1 MTSLQLHC
9 SLHFLRPK
17 HRLRYS
23 PIFTP
28 RTFHFPGKIKLR
40 KSFRIK
46 AKPNSFRC
54 FAQSETKE
62 VSLTEI
68 EERSPFDIN
77 LAVILAGFAFESYAS
92 PPENIGKREVN
103 AAGCNTLYLSESF
116 VREIYDGQLFIKLK
130 RGFEFPALDPWG
142 TSDPYVVMDL
152 DGQVAKSKT
161 KWGTKEP
168 KWNEDFVFNIKLPPA
183 KKIEIAAWDANLVTP
198 HKRMGNS
205 EINLE
210 SVCDGNLH
218 EVLVELDGI
227 GGGGKV
233 QLEIKYKGFEEVEE
247 EKKWWRF
254 PFVSE
259 FLQRNEIKSVLKNF
273 VDSEAVESV
282 LKNLVDSEAVP
293 ARQFVE
299 YAFGQLKSLN
309 DVPLKNIKLLNNDAE
324 DSEGE
329 KNSDDHSPAVN
340 MLSDGASAEDSSDQD
355 RSTDLSSS
363 GKLTKDKDGDGHINE
378 LEGDNENGSI
388 QSESNFW
395 DNIPDIVGQSIVQ
408 KLGLPSPEKLKWN
421 GMELLEK
428 FGLQSR
434 KTAEA
439 GYIESGLATADT
451 REGDDKKEDGQLAI
465 NATKSSLADMKN
477 ATQELLKQADNVFG
491 ALMVLKAVVP
501 QLSKDSLGS
510 EKVMEKDGASTVTDD
525 VSGSPKSEK
534 LSGLVTVDGADEKNA
549 EEMKTLFSSAESAM
563 EAWAMLATALGHPSF
578 IKSEFEKLCFLEND
592 ITDTQVAI
600 WRDTRRKRVV
610 IAFRGTEQTKW
621 KDLQTDLMLVPTGLN
636 PERIGGDF
644 KQEVQVHSGFLSAY
658 DSVRIRIISL
668 LKMAIGYIDDVAERE
683 DKWHVY
689 VTGHSLGGALA
700 TLLALELSSSQLAK
714 RGAITVTMYNFG
726 SPRVGNKQFAEI
738 YNQKVK
744 DSWRVVNHRDII
756 PTVPRLMGY
765 CHVAHP
771 VYLTAG
777 DVEDIEFQKDGYH
790 AEVIGEA
797 TPDILVSRFMKGEKE
812 LVEKILQTE
821 IKIFNALRDG
831 SALMQHMEDFY
842 YITLLESVKL
852 YYKTVEDP
860 KDAENTTIQSVGE
873 S

>member
-1 MTSLQLHC
+1 MNSLQLHC
-9 SLHFLRPK
+9 CLPPQ
-17 HRLRYS
+17 HRRCS
-23 PIFTP
+23 TIFTP
-28 RTFHFPGKIKLR
+28 RTYHFLGKI
-40 KSFRIK
+40 SFRESLITK
-46 AKPNSFRC
+46 AKANSFSC
-54 FAQSETKE
+54 CAQSETTKQS
-62 VSLTEI
+62 SLETSLSENQ
-68 EERSPFDIN
+68 EPERPPFDIN
-77 LAVILAGFAFESYAS
+77 LAVILAGFAFESYAT

-103 AAGCNTLYLSESF
+103 AAGCKTLFLSESF
-116 VREIYDGQLFIKLK
+116 VRQVYDGQLFIKLK
-130 RGFEFPALDPWG
+130 RGFDFPALDPWG

-161 KWGTKEP
+161 RWGTKEP
-168 KWNEDFVFNIKLPPA
+168 KWNEDFVLNIKLPPA
-183 KKIEIAAWDANLVTP
+183 KKIQIAAWDANLVTP

-205 EINLE
+205 EVDLDCI
-210 SVCDGNLH
+210 CDGNLH

-233 QLEIKYKGFEEVEE
+233 QLEIRYKGFEEIED
-247 EKKWWRF
+247 EKKWWKL
-254 PFVSE
+254 PFISQ
-259 FLQRNEIKSVLKNF
+259 FLKRNEI
-273 VDSEAVESV
+273 ESV
-282 LKNLVDSEAVP
+282 LSNLVDSDAIP

-309 DVPLKNIKLLNNDAE
+309 DTPLKNTELRNNNMDGSEYDKNSSFE
-324 DSEGE
+324 DSLDT
-329 KNSDDHSPAVN
+329 KHS
-340 MLSDGASAEDSSDQD
+340 SED
-355 RSTDLSSS
+355 
-363 GKLTKDKDGDGHINE
+363 K
-378 LEGDNENGSI
+378 EGDDDGSSNESGSI
-388 QSESNFW
+388 RSESNLW
-395 DNIPDIVGQSIVQ
+395 DSFPDIVSQNIVQ
-408 KLGLPSPEKLKWN
+408 KLGLPSPKKLKLD
-421 GMELLEK
+421 GMEILEK

-451 REGDDKKEDGQLAI
+451 REVDDEKEGGQLAT
-465 NATKSSLADMKN
+465 NAPKSSIADMKN

-501 QLSKDSLGS
+501 QLSKNGLGTEKVS
-510 EKVMEKDGASTVTDD
+510 EKNG
-525 VSGSPKSEK
+525 GSDFSKSEK
-534 LSGLVTVDGADEKNA
+534 LYGLVNVDGEDEKNA

-578 IKSEFEKLCFLEND
+578 IKSEFEKLCFLDND

-600 WRDTRRKRVV
+600 WRDARRKRLV

-621 KDLQTDLMLVPTGLN
+621 KDLQTDLMLVPVGLN

-644 KQEVQVHSGFLSAY
+644 KEEVQVHSGFLSAY

-668 LKMAIGYIDDVAERE
+668 LKMAIGYIDDVAEHE

-700 TLLALELSSSQLAK
+700 TLLAIELASSQLAK

-726 SPRVGNKQFAEI
+726 SPRVGNKKFADV

-771 VYLTAG
+771 VYLAAG
-777 DVEDIEFQKDGYH
+777 EVQNMDFQKDGYH
-790 AEVIGEA
+790 GEVIGEA

-812 LVEKILQTE
+812 LVEQILQTE
-821 IKIFNALRDG
+821 IKLFNAIRDG

-842 YITLLESVKL
+842 YVTLLESVKL
-852 YYKTVEDP
+852 YYKNVEDLEGVE
-860 KDAENTTIQSVGE
+860 KTSI
-873 S
+873 

>member
-1 MTSLQLHC
+1 
-9 SLHFLRPK
+9 
-17 HRLRYS
+17 
-23 PIFTP
+23 
-28 RTFHFPGKIKLR
+28 
-40 KSFRIK
+40 
-46 AKPNSFRC
+46 
-54 FAQSETKE
+54 
-62 VSLTEI
+62 
-68 EERSPFDIN
+68 
-77 LAVILAGFAFESYAS
+77 
-92 PPENIGKREVN
+92 
-103 AAGCNTLYLSESF
+103 
-116 VREIYDGQLFIKLK
+116 
-130 RGFEFPALDPWG
+130 
-142 TSDPYVVMDL
+142 
-152 DGQVAKSKT
+152 
-161 KWGTKEP
+161 
-168 KWNEDFVFNIKLPPA
+168 
-183 KKIEIAAWDANLVTP
+183 
-198 HKRMGNS
+198 
-205 EINLE
+205 
-210 SVCDGNLH
+210 
-218 EVLVELDGI
+218 
-227 GGGGKV
+227 
-233 QLEIKYKGFEEVEE
+233 
-247 EKKWWRF
+247 
-254 PFVSE
+254 
-259 FLQRNEIKSVLKNF
+259 
-273 VDSEAVESV
+273 

-309 DVPLKNIKLLNNDAE
+309 DAPLKNTELLNNTAE
-324 DSEGE
+324 DSEG
-329 KNSDDHSPAVN
+329 
-340 MLSDGASAEDSSDQD
+340 ASSEDSSDQH
-355 RSTDLSSS
+355 RSTNLSSS
-363 GKLTKDKDGDGHINE
+363 GKLSKDKDGDGDGHGNE
-378 LEGDNENGSI
+378 LEDDNESGSI

-395 DNIPDIVGQSIVQ
+395 DNIPDIVGQNIVQ

-421 GMELLEK
+421 GTELLEN

-451 REGDDKKEDGQLAI
+451 READDEKEDGQVAI
-465 NATKSSLADMKN
+465 NASKSSLADMKN

-501 QLSKDSLGS
+501 HLSKDSVGS
-510 EKVMEKDGASTVTDD
+510 EKVIEKNGSSSVTDD
-525 VSGSPKSEK
+525 VSGSSKTEK
-534 LSGLVTVDGADEKNA
+534 ISGLVNVDGADEKNA

-600 WRDTRRKRVV
+600 WRDARRKRVV

-621 KDLQTDLMLVPTGLN
+621 KDLQTDLMLVPAGLN

-668 LKMAIGYIDDVAERE
+668 LKMTIGYIDDVTERE

-771 VYLTAG
+771 VYLSAG

-860 KDAENTTIQSVGE
+860 KGVESTTIQSVGE

>member
-1 MTSLQLHC
+1 
-9 SLHFLRPK
+9 
-17 HRLRYS
+17 
-23 PIFTP
+23 
-28 RTFHFPGKIKLR
+28 
-40 KSFRIK
+40 
-46 AKPNSFRC
+46 
-54 FAQSETKE
+54 
-62 VSLTEI
+62 
-68 EERSPFDIN
+68 
-77 LAVILAGFAFESYAS
+77 
-92 PPENIGKREVN
+92 
-103 AAGCNTLYLSESF
+103 
-116 VREIYDGQLFIKLK
+116 
-130 RGFEFPALDPWG
+130 
-142 TSDPYVVMDL
+142 
-152 DGQVAKSKT
+152 
-161 KWGTKEP
+161 
-168 KWNEDFVFNIKLPPA
+168 
-183 KKIEIAAWDANLVTP
+183 
-198 HKRMGNS
+198 MGNS

-218 EVLVELDGI
+218 KVLVELDGI

-233 QLEIKYKGFEEVEE
+233 QLEIKYKGFGEVEE

-309 DVPLKNIKLLNNDAE
+309 DAPLKNTELLNNTAE
-324 DSEGE
+324 DSEG
-329 KNSDDHSPAVN
+329 
-340 MLSDGASAEDSSDQD
+340 ASSEDSSDQH
-355 RSTDLSSS
+355 RSTNLSSS
-363 GKLTKDKDGDGHINE
+363 GKLSKDKDGDGDGHGNE
-378 LEGDNENGSI
+378 LEDDNESGSI

-395 DNIPDIVGQSIVQ
+395 DNIPDIVGQNIVQ

-421 GMELLEK
+421 GTELLEN

-451 REGDDKKEDGQLAI
+451 READDEKEDGQVAI
-465 NATKSSLADMKN
+465 NASKSSLADMKN

-501 QLSKDSLGS
+501 HLSKDSVGS
-510 EKVMEKDGASTVTDD
+510 EKVIEKNGSSSVTDD
-525 VSGSPKSEK
+525 VSGSSKTEK
-534 LSGLVTVDGADEKNA
+534 ISGLVNVDGADEKNA

-600 WRDTRRKRVV
+600 WRDARRKRVV

-621 KDLQTDLMLVPTGLN
+621 KDLQTDLMLVPAGLN

-668 LKMAIGYIDDVAERE
+668 LKMTIGYIDDVTERE

-771 VYLTAG
+771 VYLSAG

-860 KDAENTTIQSVGE
+860 KGVESTTIQSVGE

>member
-1 MTSLQLHC
+1 MTSLQLHF
-9 SLHFLRPK
+9 SVHFLRPK

-23 PIFTP
+23 PIFNT
-28 RTFHFPGKIKLR
+28 RTFNFPGKITFRLR
-40 KSFRIK
+40 
-46 AKPNSFRC
+46 AKPNSLRC

-62 VSLTEI
+62 VSLPEKD
-68 EERSPFDIN
+68 ERSPFDIN

-92 PPENIGKREVN
+92 PP
-103 AAGCNTLYLSESF
+103 
-116 VREIYDGQLFIKLK
+116 
-130 RGFEFPALDPWG
+130 G

-210 SVCDGNLH
+210 SVCDAVLFCFASEGNLH
-218 EVLVELDGI
+218 KVLVELDGI

-233 QLEIKYKGFEEVEE
+233 QLEIKYKGFGEVEE

-309 DVPLKNIKLLNNDAE
+309 DAPLKNTELLNNTAE
-324 DSEGE
+324 DSEG
-329 KNSDDHSPAVN
+329 
-340 MLSDGASAEDSSDQD
+340 ASSEDSSDQH
-355 RSTDLSSS
+355 RSTNLSSS
-363 GKLTKDKDGDGHINE
+363 GKLSKDKDGDGDGHGNE
-378 LEGDNENGSI
+378 LEDDNESGSI

-395 DNIPDIVGQSIVQ
+395 DNIPDIVGQNIVQ

-421 GMELLEK
+421 GTELLEN

-451 REGDDKKEDGQLAI
+451 READDEKEDGQVAI
-465 NATKSSLADMKN
+465 NASKSSLADMKN

-501 QLSKDSLGS
+501 HLSKDSVGS
-510 EKVMEKDGASTVTDD
+510 EKVIEKNGSSSVTDD
-525 VSGSPKSEK
+525 VSGSSKTEK
-534 LSGLVTVDGADEKNA
+534 ISGLVNVDGADEKNA

-600 WRDTRRKRVV
+600 WRDARRKRVV
-610 IAFRGTEQTKW
+610 IAFRGTE
-621 KDLQTDLMLVPTGLN
+621 
-636 PERIGGDF
+636 
-644 KQEVQVHSGFLSAY
+644 QVHSGFLSAY

-668 LKMAIGYIDDVAERE
+668 LKMTIGYIDDVTERE

-771 VYLTAG
+771 VYLSAG
-777 DVEDIEFQKDGYH
+777 DVYELCKLYNMIFQYKVIKMLQEDIEFQKDGYH

-860 KDAENTTIQSVGE
+860 KGVESTTIQSVGE

>member
-1 MTSLQLHC
+1 MTSLQLHF

-28 RTFHFPGKIKLR
+28 RTFHFPGKIN
-40 KSFRIK
+40 FRIK

-54 FAQSETKE
+54 FTQSDAKE
-62 VSLTEI
+62 VSLAEK

-92 PPENIGKREVN
+92 PP
-103 AAGCNTLYLSESF
+103 
-116 VREIYDGQLFIKLK
+116 
-130 RGFEFPALDPWG
+130 G

-210 SVCDGNLH
+210 SVCDAVLLCFAFQGNLH

-324 DSEGE
+324 DSE
-329 KNSDDHSPAVN
+329 A
-340 MLSDGASAEDSSDQD
+340 ASAEDSSDQD

-510 EKVMEKDGASTVTDD
+510 EKVMEKDGASNVTDD

-610 IAFRGTEQTKW
+610 IAFRGTEQ
-621 KDLQTDLMLVPTGLN
+621 
-636 PERIGGDF
+636 
-644 KQEVQVHSGFLSAY
+644 VHSGFLSAY

-668 LKMAIGYIDDVAERE
+668 LKMAIGYIDDVAECE

-771 VYLTAG
+771 VYLSAG
-777 DVEDIEFQKDGYH
+777 DVEDIEFQKDGYN

-860 KDAENTTIQSVGE
+860 KGVENTTIQSVGE

>member
-1 MTSLQLHC
+1 
-9 SLHFLRPK
+9 
-17 HRLRYS
+17 
-23 PIFTP
+23 
-28 RTFHFPGKIKLR
+28 
-40 KSFRIK
+40 
-46 AKPNSFRC
+46 
-54 FAQSETKE
+54 
-62 VSLTEI
+62 
-68 EERSPFDIN
+68 
-77 LAVILAGFAFESYAS
+77 
-92 PPENIGKREVN
+92 
-103 AAGCNTLYLSESF
+103 
-116 VREIYDGQLFIKLK
+116 
-130 RGFEFPALDPWG
+130 
-142 TSDPYVVMDL
+142 MDL

-218 EVLVELDGI
+218 KVLVELDGI

-233 QLEIKYKGFEEVEE
+233 QLEIKYKGFGEVEE

-309 DVPLKNIKLLNNDAE
+309 DAPLKNTELLNNTAE
-324 DSEGE
+324 DSEG
-329 KNSDDHSPAVN
+329 
-340 MLSDGASAEDSSDQD
+340 ASSEDSSDQH
-355 RSTDLSSS
+355 RSTNLSSS
-363 GKLTKDKDGDGHINE
+363 GKLSKDKDGDGDGHGNE
-378 LEGDNENGSI
+378 LEDDNESGSI

-395 DNIPDIVGQSIVQ
+395 DNIPDIVGQNIVQ

-421 GMELLEK
+421 GTELLEN

-451 REGDDKKEDGQLAI
+451 READDEKEDGQVAI
-465 NATKSSLADMKN
+465 NASKSSLADMKN

-501 QLSKDSLGS
+501 HLSKDSVGS
-510 EKVMEKDGASTVTDD
+510 EKVIEKNGSSSVTDD
-525 VSGSPKSEK
+525 VSGSSKTEK
-534 LSGLVTVDGADEKNA
+534 ISGLVNVDGADEKNA

-600 WRDTRRKRVV
+600 WRDARRKRVV

-621 KDLQTDLMLVPTGLN
+621 KDLQTDLMLVPAGLN

-668 LKMAIGYIDDVAERE
+668 LKMTIGYIDDVTERE

-771 VYLTAG
+771 VYLSAG

-860 KDAENTTIQSVGE
+860 KGVESTTIQSVGE

>member
-1 MTSLQLHC
+1 
-9 SLHFLRPK
+9 
-17 HRLRYS
+17 
-23 PIFTP
+23 
-28 RTFHFPGKIKLR
+28 
-40 KSFRIK
+40 
-46 AKPNSFRC
+46 
-54 FAQSETKE
+54 
-62 VSLTEI
+62 
-68 EERSPFDIN
+68 
-77 LAVILAGFAFESYAS
+77 
-92 PPENIGKREVN
+92 
-103 AAGCNTLYLSESF
+103 
-116 VREIYDGQLFIKLK
+116 LFIKLK

-218 EVLVELDGI
+218 KVLVELDGI

-233 QLEIKYKGFEEVEE
+233 QLEIKYKGFGEVEE

-309 DVPLKNIKLLNNDAE
+309 DAPLKNTELLNNTAE
-324 DSEGE
+324 DSEG
-329 KNSDDHSPAVN
+329 
-340 MLSDGASAEDSSDQD
+340 ASSEDSSDQH
-355 RSTDLSSS
+355 RSTNLSSS
-363 GKLTKDKDGDGHINE
+363 GKLSKDKDGDGDGHGNE
-378 LEGDNENGSI
+378 LEDDNESGSI

-395 DNIPDIVGQSIVQ
+395 DNIPDIVGQNIVQ

-421 GMELLEK
+421 GTELLEN

-451 REGDDKKEDGQLAI
+451 READDEKEDGQVAI
-465 NATKSSLADMKN
+465 NASKSSLADMKN

-501 QLSKDSLGS
+501 HLSKDSVGS
-510 EKVMEKDGASTVTDD
+510 EKVIEKNGSSSVTDD
-525 VSGSPKSEK
+525 VSGSSKTEK
-534 LSGLVTVDGADEKNA
+534 ISGLVNVDGADEKNA

-600 WRDTRRKRVV
+600 WRDARRKRVV

-621 KDLQTDLMLVPTGLN
+621 KDLQTDLMLVPAGLN

-668 LKMAIGYIDDVAERE
+668 LKMTIGYIDDVTERE

-771 VYLTAG
+771 VYLSAG

-860 KDAENTTIQSVGE
+860 KGVESTTIQSVGE

>member
-1 MTSLQLHC
+1 MNSLQLHC
-9 SLHFLRPK
+9 CLHFLPPQ
-17 HRLRYS
+17 HRLHLRCS
-23 PIFTP
+23 TIFTP
-28 RTFHFPGKIKLR
+28 RTCRFLGKISFRESFITKANA
-40 KSFRIK
+40 KSFT
-46 AKPNSFRC
+46 C
-54 FAQSETKE
+54 FAQSETKQS
-62 VSLTEI
+62 SLGTE
-68 EERSPFDIN
+68 ETSLSENQEPERPPFDIN
-77 LAVILAGFAFESYAS
+77 QAVILAGFAFESYAT
-92 PPENIGKREVN
+92 PPENIGKREIN

-116 VREIYDGQLFIKLK
+116 VREVYDGQLFIKLK
-130 RGFEFPALDPWG
+130 RGFDFPALDPWG

-168 KWNEDFVFNIKLPPA
+168 KWNEDFVLNIKLPPA
-183 KKIEIAAWDANLVTP
+183 KKIQIAAWDANLVTP

-205 EINLE
+205 EVDLDCL
-210 SVCDGNLH
+210 CDGNLH

-233 QLEIKYKGFEEVEE
+233 QLEIRYKGFEEIEN
-247 EKKWWRF
+247 EKKWWKL
-254 PFVSE
+254 PFISE
-259 FLQRNEIKSVLKNF
+259 FLKRNEI
-273 VDSEAVESV
+273 ESV
-282 LKNLVDSEAVP
+282 LSNLVDSDAIP

-309 DVPLKNIKLLNNDAE
+309 DMDG
-324 DSEGE
+324 SEGD
-329 KNSDDHSPAVN
+329 KNSTLKDSLDTNRLSEDKEGDD
-340 MLSDGASAEDSSDQD
+340 D
-355 RSTDLSSS
+355 RSS
-363 GKLTKDKDGDGHINE
+363 NE
-378 LEGDNENGSI
+378 SGSI
-388 QSESNFW
+388 RSETNLW
-395 DNIPDIVGQSIVQ
+395 DSFPDILSQNIVQ
-408 KLGLPSPEKLKWN
+408 KLGLPSPKKLKLD
-421 GMELLEK
+421 GMEILEK

-451 REGDDKKEDGQLAI
+451 REIDDEKEGGQLTT
-465 NATKSSLADMKN
+465 NAPKSSVTDMKN

-501 QLSKDSLGS
+501 QLNKNGGS
-510 EKVMEKDGASTVTDD
+510 GVSDD
-525 VSGSPKSEK
+525 FSRFSKSEK
-534 LSGLVTVDGADEKNA
+534 LSGLVNVDGEDEKNA
-549 EEMKTLFSSAESAM
+549 EEMKTLFSNAESAM
-563 EAWAMLATALGHPSF
+563 EAWAMLATAMGHPSF
-578 IKSEFEKLCFLEND
+578 IKSEFEKLCFLDND

-600 WRDTRRKRVV
+600 WRDARRKRVV

-621 KDLQTDLMLVPTGLN
+621 KDLQTDLMLVPVGLN

-644 KQEVQVHSGFLSAY
+644 KEEVQVHSGFLSAY

-668 LKMAIGYIDDVAERE
+668 LKMAIGYIDYVAERE

-700 TLLALELSSSQLAK
+700 TLLAIELASSQLAK
-714 RGAITVTMYNFG
+714 RGAITVSMYNFG
-726 SPRVGNKQFAEI
+726 SPRVGNKKFADV

-771 VYLTAG
+771 VYLAAG
-777 DVEDIEFQKDGYH
+777 EVENIDFQKDGYH
-790 AEVIGEA
+790 GEVIGEA

-812 LVEKILQTE
+812 LVEQILQTE
-821 IKIFNALRDG
+821 IKLFNAIRDG

-852 YYKTVEDP
+852 HYKNVEDLEGVE
-860 KDAENTTIQSVGE
+860 KTTI
-873 S
+873 

>member
-1 MTSLQLHC
+1 
-9 SLHFLRPK
+9 
-17 HRLRYS
+17 
-23 PIFTP
+23 
-28 RTFHFPGKIKLR
+28 
-40 KSFRIK
+40 
-46 AKPNSFRC
+46 
-54 FAQSETKE
+54 
-62 VSLTEI
+62 
-68 EERSPFDIN
+68 
-77 LAVILAGFAFESYAS
+77 
-92 PPENIGKREVN
+92 
-103 AAGCNTLYLSESF
+103 
-116 VREIYDGQLFIKLK
+116 
-130 RGFEFPALDPWG
+130 
-142 TSDPYVVMDL
+142 
-152 DGQVAKSKT
+152 
-161 KWGTKEP
+161 
-168 KWNEDFVFNIKLPPA
+168 
-183 KKIEIAAWDANLVTP
+183 
-198 HKRMGNS
+198 MGNS

-510 EKVMEKDGASTVTDD
+510 EKVMEKDGASNVTDD

-668 LKMAIGYIDDVAERE
+668 LKMAIGYIDDVAECE

-771 VYLTAG
+771 VYLSAG
-777 DVEDIEFQKDGYH
+777 DVVSPPFRSLLIYADHLFLVFSWMCCSMQEDIEFQKDGYN

-860 KDAENTTIQSVGE
+860 KGVENTTIQSVGE

>member
-1 MTSLQLHC
+1 MNSLQLHC
-9 SLHFLRPK
+9 FLPPK
-17 HRLRYS
+17 QHHRLHLRC
-23 PIFTP
+23 FTP
-28 RTFHFPGKIKLR
+28 RTCHFLR
-40 KSFRIK
+40 KISFTTK
-46 AKPNSFRC
+46 ANANSFAC
-54 FAQSETKE
+54 FAQSETKQSSGIGTE
-62 VSLTEI
+62 ETSLSEP
-68 EERSPFDIN
+68 ERPPFDIN
-77 LAVILAGFAFESYAS
+77 LAVILAGFAFESYAT
-92 PPENIGKREVN
+92 PPDNIGKREVN

-116 VREIYDGQLFIKLK
+116 VREVYDGQLFIKLK
-130 RGFEFPALDPWG
+130 RGFDFPALDPWG

-168 KWNEDFVFNIKLPPA
+168 KWNEDFVLNIKLPPA
-183 KKIEIAAWDANLVTP
+183 KKIQIAAWDANLVTP

-205 EINLE
+205 EVDLDSI
-210 SVCDGNLH
+210 CDGNLH

-233 QLEIKYKGFEEVEE
+233 QLEIRYKGFGEIED
-247 EKKWWRF
+247 EKKWWKL
-254 PFVSE
+254 PFISE
-259 FLQRNEIKSVLKNF
+259 FLKRNEI
-273 VDSEAVESV
+273 ESV
-282 LKNLVDSEAVP
+282 LSNLVDSDAIP

-309 DVPLKNIKLLNNDAE
+309 DTPPKNTELRNNNMDCSKGDENSSSE
-324 DSEGE
+324 DSLDANNRSEDKEG
-329 KNSDDHSPAVN
+329 DD
-340 MLSDGASAEDSSDQD
+340 DG
-355 RSTDLSSS
+355 SSS
-363 GKLTKDKDGDGHINE
+363 E
-378 LEGDNENGSI
+378 SGSI

-395 DNIPDIVGQSIVQ
+395 DSFPDIVSQNIVQ
-408 KLGLPSPEKLKWN
+408 KLGLPLPKKLKLD
-421 GMELLEK
+421 GMEILEK

-451 REGDDKKEDGQLAI
+451 REVDDEKEGGQLTT
-465 NATKSSLADMKN
+465 NAPKSSIRDMKS
-477 ATQELLKQADNVFG
+477 ATQELLNQADNVFG

-501 QLSKDSLGS
+501 QLSKNGLGT
-510 EKVMEKDGASTVTDD
+510 EKVSGENGGSGVRDD
-525 VSGSPKSEK
+525 FSRFSKSEK
-534 LSGLVTVDGADEKNA
+534 LSGLVNVDREDEKNA

-563 EAWAMLATALGHPSF
+563 EAWAMLATAMGHPSF
-578 IKSEFEKLCFLEND
+578 IKSEFEKLCFLDND

-600 WRDTRRKRVV
+600 WRDARRKRVV

-621 KDLQTDLMLVPTGLN
+621 KDLQTDLMLVPVGLN

-644 KQEVQVHSGFLSAY
+644 KEEVQVHSGFLSAY

-668 LKMAIGYIDDVAERE
+668 LKMAIGYIDDDPERE

-700 TLLALELSSSQLAK
+700 TLLAIELASSQLAK

-726 SPRVGNKQFAEI
+726 SPRVGNKKFADV

-771 VYLTAG
+771 VYLAAG
-777 DVEDIEFQKDGYH
+777 EVENMDFHKDGYH
-790 AEVIGEA
+790 GEVIGEA

-812 LVEKILQTE
+812 LVEQILQTE
-821 IKIFNALRDG
+821 IKLFNAIRDG

-852 YYKTVEDP
+852 YYKNVEDLEGVE
-860 KDAENTTIQSVGE
+860 KTTI
-873 S
+873 

>member
-1 MTSLQLHC
+1 MYSLQLHRF
-9 SLHFLRPK
+9 LHFLPPQQ
-17 HRLRYS
+17 HRLLHLRCS
-23 PIFTP
+23 TLFTP
-28 RTFHFPGKIKLR
+28 RTCHLISFRESFITKANA
-40 KSFRIK
+40 KSFT
-46 AKPNSFRC
+46 C
-54 FAQSETKE
+54 FAQSDTKQS
-62 VSLTEI
+62 SLGTKQEP
-68 EERSPFDIN
+68 ERPPFDIN
-77 LAVILAGFAFESYAS
+77 LAVILAGFAFESYAT

-116 VREIYDGQLFIKLK
+116 VREVYDGQLFIKLK
-130 RGFEFPALDPWG
+130 RGFDFPALDPWG

-168 KWNEDFVFNIKLPPA
+168 KWNEDFVLNIKLPPS
-183 KKIEIAAWDANLVTP
+183 KKIQIAAWDANLITP

-205 EINLE
+205 EVDLDCI
-210 SVCDGNLH
+210 CDGNLH

-233 QLEIKYKGFEEVEE
+233 QLEIRYKGFEEIED
-247 EKKWWRF
+247 EKKWWKL
-254 PFVSE
+254 PFISE
-259 FLQRNEIKSVLKNF
+259 FLKKNEI
-273 VDSEAVESV
+273 ESV
-282 LKNLVDSEAVP
+282 LSNLVDSDAIP

-309 DVPLKNIKLLNNDAE
+309 DMDGSEGDKNSSLE
-324 DSEGE
+324 DSLDTNLLSEDEEG
-329 KNSDDHSPAVN
+329 DD
-340 MLSDGASAEDSSDQD
+340 D
-355 RSTDLSSS
+355 RSSNKS
-363 GKLTKDKDGDGHINE
+363 
-378 LEGDNENGSI
+378 GSI
-388 QSESNFW
+388 RSESNLW
-395 DNIPDIVGQSIVQ
+395 DSFPDIVSQNIVQ
-408 KLGLPSPEKLKWN
+408 KLGLPSPKKWKLD
-421 GMELLEK
+421 GMDILEK
-428 FGLQSR
+428 IGLQSR

-439 GYIESGLATADT
+439 GYIESGLATADA
-451 REGDDKKEDGQLAI
+451 REVDNEKEGGQLTT
-465 NATKSSLADMKN
+465 NAPKSSITDMKN
-477 ATQELLKQADNVFG
+477 ATEELLRQADNVFG

-501 QLSKDSLGS
+501 QLSKNGLGTEKVS
-510 EKVMEKDGASTVTDD
+510 EKNGGSGVRDD
-525 VSGSPKSEK
+525 FSRSSQSEK
-534 LSGLVTVDGADEKNA
+534 LSGLVNVDGEDEKNA

-563 EAWAMLATALGHPSF
+563 EAWAMLATAMGHPSF
-578 IKSEFEKLCFLEND
+578 IKSEFEKLCFLDNE

-600 WRDTRRKRVV
+600 WRDARRKRVV

-621 KDLQTDLMLVPTGLN
+621 KDLQTDLMLVPVGLN

-644 KQEVQVHSGFLSAY
+644 KEEVQVHSGFLSAY

-700 TLLALELSSSQLAK
+700 TLLAIELASSQLAK

-726 SPRVGNKQFAEI
+726 SPRVGNKKFADV

-771 VYLTAG
+771 VYLAAG
-777 DVEDIEFQKDGYH
+777 EVENTDFQKDGYH
-790 AEVIGEA
+790 GEVIGEA

-812 LVEKILQTE
+812 LVEQILQTE
-821 IKIFNALRDG
+821 IKLFNAIRDG

-852 YYKTVEDP
+852 YYKNVEDLEGVE
-860 KDAENTTIQSVGE
+860 KTTI
-873 S
+873 